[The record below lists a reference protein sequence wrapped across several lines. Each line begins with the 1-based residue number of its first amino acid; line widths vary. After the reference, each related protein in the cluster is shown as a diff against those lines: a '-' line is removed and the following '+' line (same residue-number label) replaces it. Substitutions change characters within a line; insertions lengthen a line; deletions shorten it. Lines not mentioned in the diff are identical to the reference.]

1 MKEIMQTYGSM
12 IVAVIICI
20 MLLSCFPAVRSRMG
34 AAFRY
39 QEVLSGTGK
48 NSDYDSYRSQK
59 LPKIALKDSFVETG
73 MVLKVADMFEVT
85 SDAKNLSQLQIY
97 AVYDTAGQEHSA
109 YIGQDGQMIEFP
121 CAGIYTMYV
130 KILCKNG
137 MEDYAKVNI
146 PVNQKTAG
154 GKL

>member
-20 MLLSCFPAVRSRMG
+20 MLLSCFPAVKSRMSE
-34 AAFRY
+34 AFVH
-39 QEVLSGTGK
+39 EDVLSGTGE
-48 NSDYDSYRSQK
+48 NGSYDSYRSQK
-59 LPKIALKDSFVETG
+59 LPVIAMKDSFVETG
-73 MVLKVADMFEVT
+73 MRLNVSDMFEVT
-85 SDAKNLSQLQIY
+85 SDAGNLSQLQIY
-97 AVYDTAGQEHSA
+97 AVYDADGQEHSA
-109 YIGQDGQMIEFP
+109 YIGQAGQEIEFP

-137 MEDYAKVNI
+137 MEDHAKVNI

-154 GKL
+154 GKP